1 MYYYQIQLKSM
12 FYFKFILYNNFYILK
27 ISEVN
32 KMLKEFKE
40 FALKGNVLDLAVA
53 VVMGAAFNKIVTAL
67 VTYIIMPLIGLIFG
81 TVDFAK
87 SWSFMGIK
95 YGMFVQSI
103 IDFIIIAFALFIFV
117 KIANTLMRKEEEEE
131 IEENTVLLTE
141 IRDLLREKIN
151 LYFATI

>member
-1 MYYYQIQLKSM
+1 
-12 FYFKFILYNNFYILK
+12 
-27 ISEVN
+27 
-32 KMLKEFKE
+32 MLQEFKD

-67 VTYIIMPLIGLIFG
+67 VSYIIMPLIGLIFG

-103 IDFIIIAFALFIFV
+103 IDFI
-117 KIANTLMRKEEEEE
+117 KIANTLIKQEEEE

-141 IRDLLREKIN
+141 IRDLLRDKQ
-151 LYFATI
+151 

>member
-1 MYYYQIQLKSM
+1 M
-12 FYFKFILYNNFYILK
+12 F
-27 ISEVN
+27 
-32 KMLKEFKE
+32 KEFKE
-40 FALKGNVLDLAVA
+40 FAFKGNVLELAIA

-81 TVDFAK
+81 TIDFAK
-87 SWSFMGIK
+87 SWTFMGIK

-117 KIANTLMRKEEEEE
+117 KVANTVMKKEEVEE

-141 IRDLLREKIN
+141 IRDILRNDK
-151 LYFATI
+151 

>member
-1 MYYYQIQLKSM
+1 
-12 FYFKFILYNNFYILK
+12 
-27 ISEVN
+27 
-32 KMLKEFKE
+32 MLKEFKE
-40 FALKGNVLDLAVA
+40 FAFKGNVLDLAVA

-95 YGMFVQSI
+95 YGMFVQSV
-103 IDFIIIAFALFIFV
+103 IDFLIIAFALFIFV

-131 IEENTVLLTE
+131 EEEIEANTVLLTE
-141 IRDLLREKIN
+141 IRDLLREKKDI
-151 LYFATI
+151 

>member
-1 MYYYQIQLKSM
+1 
-12 FYFKFILYNNFYILK
+12 
-27 ISEVN
+27 
-32 KMLKEFKE
+32 MLQEFKD

-67 VTYIIMPLIGLIFG
+67 VSYIIMPLIGLICG

-117 KIANTLMRKEEEEE
+117 KIANTLIKQEEEE

-141 IRDLLREKIN
+141 IRDLLRDKQ
-151 LYFATI
+151 

>member
-1 MYYYQIQLKSM
+1 M
-12 FYFKFILYNNFYILK
+12 F
-27 ISEVN
+27 
-32 KMLKEFKE
+32 KEFKE
-40 FALKGNVLDLAVA
+40 FAFKGNVLELAIA

-81 TVDFAK
+81 TVNFAK

-117 KIANTLMRKEEEEE
+117 KIASTIMKKEEESEE
-131 IEENTVLLTE
+131 IDENTVLLTE
-141 IRDLLREKIN
+141 IRDLLREKN
-151 LYFATI
+151 N

>member
-1 MYYYQIQLKSM
+1 M
-12 FYFKFILYNNFYILK
+12 FQ
-27 ISEVN
+27 
-32 KMLKEFKE
+32 EFKE

-67 VTYIIMPLIGLIFG
+67 VSFIIMPLIGLIFG

-117 KIANTLMRKEEEEE
+117 KIANTLMKKEEEEE

-151 LYFATI
+151 LKHEKRES

>member
-1 MYYYQIQLKSM
+1 
-12 FYFKFILYNNFYILK
+12 
-27 ISEVN
+27 
-32 KMLKEFKE
+32 
-40 FALKGNVLDLAVA
+40 
-53 VVMGAAFNKIVTAL
+53 
-67 VTYIIMPLIGLIFG
+67 MPLIGLIFG

-151 LYFATI
+151 LYFATT

>member
-1 MYYYQIQLKSM
+1 M
-12 FYFKFILYNNFYILK
+12 FQ
-27 ISEVN
+27 
-32 KMLKEFKE
+32 EFKE

-67 VTYIIMPLIGLIFG
+67 VSFIIMPLIGLIFG
-81 TVDFAK
+81 TVDFAE

-117 KIANTLMRKEEEEE
+117 KIANTLMKKEEEEE

-141 IRDLLREKIN
+141 IRDLLREKN
-151 LYFATI
+151 

>member
-1 MYYYQIQLKSM
+1 
-12 FYFKFILYNNFYILK
+12 
-27 ISEVN
+27 
-32 KMLKEFKE
+32 MLKEFKE

-67 VTYIIMPLIGLIFG
+67 VSYIIMPLIGLIFG
-81 TVDFAK
+81 TVDFAE

-117 KIANTLMRKEEEEE
+117 KIANTLMKKKRKKKSKK
-131 IEENTVLLTE
+131 T
-141 IRDLLREKIN
+141 
-151 LYFATI
+151 LYY